1 MAGDLFERLADVEV
15 PPMPD
20 NFDHDVHQ
28 RVNKALLVVH
38 LAELATKGMA
48 FAAGHFLAATWGL
61 LIFTLSGRFG
71 PDRRD
76 QFR

>member
-1 MAGDLFERLADVEV
+1 MAGDLFERLADEEV

-20 NFDHDVHQ
+20 NFDRDVHQ
-28 RVNKALLVVH
+28 RLNRALLVIH
-38 LAELATKGMA
+38 FAELVTKAFA
-48 FAAGHFLAATWGL
+48 FAAIHFLAATWGL

-76 QFR
+76 QVR

>member
-20 NFDHDVHQ
+20 NFDRDIHQ
-28 RVNKALLVVH
+28 RVNTALLVLH
-38 LAELATKGMA
+38 IAELATKGIA
-48 FAAGHFLAATWGL
+48 FAAVHFLTATWGL
-61 LIFTLSGRFG
+61 MIFTLSGRFG

-76 QFR
+76 QIR

>member
-1 MAGDLFERLADVEV
+1 MAGDLFERLADAEV

-20 NFDHDVHQ
+20 NFDREVHQ
-28 RVNKALLVVH
+28 RLNKALLVVH
-38 LAELATKGMA
+38 FAELATKGMA
-48 FAAGHFLAATWGL
+48 FAAAHFLAATWGL

-76 QFR
+76 QIR